1 MTEPLDYVVVGGGI
15 VGASTAHHLLR
26 ARPGAS
32 LLLLDKE
39 PTFGA
44 HQTGHNSGVIHS
56 GIYYEPGSLKAEM
69 CRRGAR
75 LTEEFAAAHDIPVVR
90 TGKLLVATEDRE
102 LGGLARLRDRA
113 AVNGIEAEQIDASEL
128 RRREPAVRGLAA
140 LWLPGTG
147 ITDYRRIN
155 QALAG
160 EVAAAGGELRTGV
173 RVTAV
178 TETGAE
184 VRLTTTTGEVRARHV
199 VFCGGVQA
207 DRLARL
213 AGLDLDLAIM
223 PFRGEYYDVV
233 PAKADLV
240 SALIY
245 PVPDPDLPFLGVHL
259 TPTVDGGLNV
269 GPNAVLG
276 LAREGYPKLSF
287 DRQDVA
293 DLARF
298 RGSYAV
304 ARKNL
309 RTGARELR
317 NSLSKRGYLRLC
329 QRYCPSL
336 TAGGPGAP
344 GGRHP
349 RPGGAPRRHLR
360 ARLPAPPDGAH
371 PARAQRTVP
380 GGHLRAAHRRGA
392 RGAGDHAHAVTRPAG
407 WASGG
412 PTGETRTRSDTL
424 SEEEPLACRYGSPW
438 SGADRWGSTTPA

>member
-1 MTEPLDYVVVGGGI
+1 MTEPLDFVVVGGGI

-39 PTFGA
+39 PTFGV

-75 LTEEFAAAHDIPVVR
+75 LTEEFAAAHDIPMVR

-113 AVNGIEAEQIDASEL
+113 AVNGIEAEQLDASEL
-128 RRREPAVRGLAA
+128 RRREPHVRGLAA

-155 QALAG
+155 QALAA
-160 EVAAAGGELRTGV
+160 EVAAAGGELRTGI
-173 RVTAV
+173 RVTGV
-178 TETGAE
+178 TETAAE
-184 VRLTTTTGEVRARHV
+184 VRLATTSGEIRARHV

-213 AGLDLDLAIM
+213 AGLDLDLAIL

-287 DRQDVA
+287 DRHDA
-293 DLARF
+293 AEILRF
-298 RGSYAV
+298 RGLYAV

-309 RTGARELR
+309 RTGGRELR

-336 TAGGPGAP
+336 TADDLMPREAGIRAQAVLRDGTFVHDFLLRRTARTLHVLNAP
-344 GGRHP
+344 SP
-349 RPGGAPRRHLR
+349 A
-360 ARLPAPPDGAH
+360 ATSALPIGEELA
-371 PARAQRTVP
+371 ARATA
-380 GGHLRAAHRRGA
+380 L
-392 RGAGDHAHAVTRPAG
+392 
-407 WASGG
+407 
-412 PTGETRTRSDTL
+412 
-424 SEEEPLACRYGSPW
+424 
-438 SGADRWGSTTPA
+438 